1 MSKTVLMPKLGLT
14 MTKGKVSKWH
24 RKEGDQVEKGDAL
37 FEVETDKLT
46 NTVEAFGPGVI
57 RKILVG
63 EGETV
68 PVSVVVAIVAGAD
81 EDISDLLA
89 GEAGVDAPTDKAS
102 IPTTETKK
110 AEVIERAE
118 GEYVRASPYAKKL
131 VKEKGYN
138 LSELGGTGFEG
149 RIIAKDV
156 LDYDGGSKVKI
167 SPVASKMASEMG
179 IDVGSINADGR
190 IMKDDILG
198 QARLGKGGVE
208 KVVANNMRKVIA
220 ERMHASWMTSPRV
233 TYNLEV
239 DVTNMKEFRNSL
251 KPSFEKK
258 GLKISY
264 NHILMKIASKALLEF
279 PYLNGSFD
287 GEEITLHN
295 YVNLGL
301 AIDVEGGLLV
311 PNITNV
317 QDLDLTQISMETEN
331 LIDDIRSG
339 NINPDTLEG
348 GTFTIT
354 NIGMFG
360 IDSFSPIINQPE
372 VAILGVNRMVDKPV
386 ALNGEVVIRP
396 MMNLSLSADHRLVD
410 GAMAARFLAR
420 FKEIVENPYL
430 LLA

>member
-1 MSKTVLMPKLGLT
+1 MAKKVLMPKLGLT
-14 MTKGKVSKWH
+14 MSKGKVSKWH
-24 RKEGDQVEKGDAL
+24 MKEGDKVVKGDAL

-46 NTVEAFGPGVI
+46 NTVEAVGPGII

-63 EGETV
+63 AGEIV
-68 PVSVVVAIVAGAD
+68 PVSELVAIIGDAD
-81 EDISDLLA
+81 EDISTLLA
-89 GEAGVDAPTDKAS
+89 GVVEREDSTNKVA
-102 IPTTETKK
+102 TTTTKTKK
-110 AEVIERAE
+110 AEVIERRE
-118 GEYVRASPYAKKL
+118 GEYVRATPYAKRL
-131 VKEKGYN
+131 VKEKGYD
-138 LSELGGTGFEG
+138 LSEVGGSGFEG
-149 RIIAKDV
+149 RVIGKDV
-156 LDYDGGSKVKI
+156 EAHQSRTKVKM
-167 SPVASKMASEMG
+167 SPVASKIANQMG
-179 IDVGSINADGR
+179 IDVKGMNVDGR
-190 IMKDDILG
+190 IMKDDILR
-198 QARLGKGGVE
+198 QAKLGKGGVE
-208 KVVANNMRKVIA
+208 KLEPTNMRRVIA
-220 ERMHASWMTSPRV
+220 ERMHSSWMTSPRV
-233 TYNLEV
+233 TYNLEA

-251 KPSFEKK
+251 KPSFEEN

-264 NHILMKIASKALLEF
+264 NHILMKIVAKALLEF

-301 AIDVEGGLLV
+301 AVDVQGGLLV
-311 PNITNV
+311 PNIKNV
-317 QDLDLTQISMETEN
+317 QDLNLTQLAMETEN
-331 LIDDIRSG
+331 IINDIRSG

-348 GTFTIT
+348 GTFTIS

-410 GAMAARFLAR
+410 GAVAARFLAR
-420 FKEIVENPYL
+420 FKQIVENPYL

>member
-1 MSKTVLMPKLGLT
+1 MSKALLMPKLGLT
-14 MTKGKVSKWH
+14 MSKGKLSKWH
-24 RKEGDQVEKGDAL
+24 VKEGDAVKKGDAL

-46 NTVEAFGPGVI
+46 NTVEATEDGII

-63 EGETV
+63 EGQTV
-68 PVSVVVAIVAGAD
+68 PVSVTCGIIAGAD
-81 EDISDLLA
+81 EDISHLLD
-89 GEAGVDAPTDKAS
+89 GEVEADVSTDKVAES
-102 IPTTETKK
+102 TIETKET
-110 AEVIERAE
+110 EVIERAE
-118 GEYVRASPYAKKL
+118 GEYVRATPYAKRL

-138 LSELGGTGFEG
+138 LSDVGGTGYEG
-149 RIIAKDV
+149 RVIAKDV
-156 LDYDGGSKVKI
+156 LAHDGGSKVKM
-167 SPVASKMASEMG
+167 SPVASKMANEMG
-179 IDVGSINADGR
+179 IDVSSMNIDGR
-190 IMKDDILG
+190 IMKDDILR
-198 QARLGKGGVE
+198 QANLGKGGVE
-208 KVVANNMRKVIA
+208 KVLPNNMRRVIA
-220 ERMHASWMTSPRV
+220 ERMHDSWMTSPRV

-301 AIDVEGGLLV
+301 AVDVEGGLLV

-317 QDLDLTQISMETEN
+317 QDLSLTQISMETEN

-348 GTFTIT
+348 GTFTIS

-372 VAILGVNRMVDKPV
+372 VAILGINRMVDKPV